1 MEIERQPDLDELVR
15 DVHAKMIDSEL
26 MEKYHL
32 SAVEL
37 KGVLKH
43 LIDTKV
49 LTLPELYSRPI
60 LSDESIDTESR
71 RQSPRFRL
79 AFLVSIYESDS
90 PKIRGWLTD
99 ITEKGMGTTGID
111 ANVGETKA
119 YVILPRRLK
128 DVDQITFRAE
138 CRWRSTE
145 GPDQVPIAGFRI
157 VDISQDRLLQ
167 LRKFIRLITLGDQE

>member
-60 LSDESIDTESR
+60 LSDERSISESR

-99 ITEKGMGTTGID
+99 ITEKGMGTTGMMRTWGDKSLRDPSKKIEGCGSNHISCRMSLEID
-111 ANVGETKA
+111 GR
-119 YVILPRRLK
+119 P
-128 DVDQITFRAE
+128 
-138 CRWRSTE
+138 
-145 GPDQVPIAGFRI
+145 
-157 VDISQDRLLQ
+157 
-167 LRKFIRLITLGDQE
+167 